1 MTLAHAGC
9 RLSEALALTVDRV
22 DFAAGVLVFA
32 TLKKRQPG
40 IYRVAYPCRLP
51 CSVRSTGRMTGWRAV
66 HSVMEA
72 AGLDGPQASPK
83 GLRHG
88 FDRAIP
94 NYGNDRVWD
103 SNG

>member
-72 AGLDGPQASPK
+72 AGLDGPQAQ
-83 GLRHG
+83 GAAR
-88 FDRAIP
+88 
-94 NYGNDRVWD
+94 RVRQGY
-103 SNG
+103 SQV